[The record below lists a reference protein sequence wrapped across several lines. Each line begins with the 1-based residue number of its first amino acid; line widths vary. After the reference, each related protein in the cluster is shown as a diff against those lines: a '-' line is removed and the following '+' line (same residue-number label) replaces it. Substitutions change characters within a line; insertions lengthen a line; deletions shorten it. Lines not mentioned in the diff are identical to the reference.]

1 MPHSHSQSSL
11 ESIEETLPPMEA
23 IRTNQGSKSQKGAET
38 ANELHLVQSHLSHHD
53 MPVTTEF
60 REVDAE
66 QYLRF
71 SPARKVLIVFLLSF
85 CSFLAPISSTSILS
99 GIPEV
104 AKTYNTSGSVINAS
118 NALYLAFMG
127 VSAPF
132 WGPFSQVWGRRP
144 VSIYL
149 WMFSILVIPIEKNK
163 CANTKSLDLPCK
175 RFSILRFQHW
185 HCSGTKFTCLLHLP
199 SVDSLPRNV
208 LPSCR
213 QLCPW

>member
-1 MPHSHSQSSL
+1 
-11 ESIEETLPPMEA
+11 MEA
-23 IRTNQGSKSQKGAET
+23 IRTNQGSKSQKGQET
-38 ANELHLVQSHLSHHD
+38 KNELHLVQSHLSHHD
-53 MPVTTEF
+53 MPVTTDEF

-71 SPARKVLIVFLLSF
+71 SPARKAVIVFVLSF

-104 AKTYNTSGSVINAS
+104 AKTYHTTGSVINAS

-144 VSIYL
+144 VNRYSPLFGILGVSIENL
-149 WMFSILVIPIEKNK
+149 G
-163 CANTKSLDLPCK
+163 ANMQLIDFPCK
-175 RFSILRFQHW
+175 RFPVLRI
-185 HCSGTKFTCLLHLP
+185 
-199 SVDSLPRNV
+199 
-208 LPSCR
+208 
-213 QLCPW
+213 

>member
-1 MPHSHSQSSL
+1 
-11 ESIEETLPPMEA
+11 MEA
-23 IRTNQGSKSQKGAET
+23 IRTNQGSKSQNIQET
-38 ANELHLVQSHLSHHD
+38 TNELHLVQSHLSHHD
-53 MPVTTEF
+53 MPLATDEF

-71 SPARKVLIVFLLSF
+71 SPARKAVIVFVLSF

-104 AKTYNTSGSVINAS
+104 AKTYNTTGSVINAS

-144 VSIYL
+144 VSSYYNL
-149 WMFSILVIPIEKNK
+149 PGHFSLSLQSFSCFEKLTFN
-163 CANTKSLDLPCK
+163 
-175 RFSILRFQHW
+175 
-185 HCSGTKFTCLLHLP
+185 
-199 SVDSLPRNV
+199 
-208 LPSCR
+208 
-213 QLCPW
+213 

>member
-1 MPHSHSQSSL
+1 MPDSHSLSSL
-11 ESIEETLPPMEA
+11 DSIEERLPPMEA
-23 IRTNQGSKSQKGAET
+23 IRTNQGSKSQKGAEA
-38 ANELHLVQSHLSHHD
+38 ANDLHLVQSHLSHHD

-71 SPARKVLIVFLLSF
+71 SPTRKVLIVFVLSF

-144 VSIYL
+144 VSV
-149 WMFSILVIPIEKNK
+149 S
-163 CANTKSLDLPCK
+163 
-175 RFSILRFQHW
+175 
-185 HCSGTKFTCLLHLP
+185 
-199 SVDSLPRNV
+199 
-208 LPSCR
+208 
-213 QLCPW
+213 

>member
-1 MPHSHSQSSL
+1 MRDSHSLSSL

-23 IRTNQGSKSQKGAET
+23 IRTNQGSKSQKGAEA
-38 ANELHLVQSHLSHHD
+38 ANDLHLVQSHLSHHD

-71 SPARKVLIVFLLSF
+71 SPARKVLIVFVLSF

-144 VSIYL
+144 VSVSPHNVQCISHFHRKQQVCLYESTRSSLQALFYSSFSVSARPWHQIYL
-149 WMFSILVIPIEKNK
+149 HTTSSE
-163 CANTKSLDLPCK
+163 C
-175 RFSILRFQHW
+175 
-185 HCSGTKFTCLLHLP
+185 
-199 SVDSLPRNV
+199 
-208 LPSCR
+208 
-213 QLCPW
+213 